1 MVRVRDTMWLA
12 MATWLCA
19 HRATPLPLL
28 TLLTKAVC
36 TQALERCDPL
46 AAVLDM
52 PRSKVI

>member
-1 MVRVRDTMWLA
+1 MWLA